1 MLGAK
6 RWETGHLTLPYG
18 FTADCRIALRKF
30 DQVLYFV
37 WIPPKGGSLRV
48 GASLERLYLN
58 FQCHLNNRAHRPE
71 VR

>member
-6 RWETGHLTLPYG
+6 GWETGYLSCPTVS
-18 FTADCRIALRKF
+18 TSDCWIALRKF